1 MSHTTHSVIM
11 VPPADFQFNEETAQD
26 NEFQT
31 KSDEP
36 HYLIKESALEEFN
49 LMVNQ
54 LRDHHLEVLLLN
66 KKHGDP
72 GMPDAVF
79 PNNWFCTRPDGS
91 IDIFPMKTEN
101 RRQEVRLDAL
111 NHLLQYNGYKIAQAN
126 DFRHAYERLLE
137 GTGAMVFDHRNKK
150 AYATLSERCDKQLF
164 IEYCQERNYQPIAFH
179 SVSSKGP
186 PFYHTNV
193 MMSIGEQ
200 FATVCLDAIKD
211 QDEKD
216 SVLSSLRQDNKTIIE
231 LSHEQVEQSF
241 CANIL
246 QLRNQNNEPLIV
258 LSQAAF
264 NGLAKKQR
272 QQLEAQGRPIPCDI
286 KTIEA
291 IGGGSARCMIAE
303 NFLPKA

>member
-1 MSHTTHSVIM
+1 M
-11 VPPADFQFNEETAQD
+11 VPPADFHFNEETAQD
-26 NEFQT
+26 NEFQHKT
-31 KSDEP
+31 DEP
-36 HYLIKESALEEFN
+36 HYLIKESAIEEFN

-72 GMPDAVF
+72 EMPDGVF

-101 RRQEVRLDAL
+101 RRQEVRIEAL
-111 NHLLQYNGYKIAQAN
+111 NHLLQHNGYKVSQAN
-126 DFRHAYERLLE
+126 DFRYGHERLLE

-150 AYATLSERCDKQLF
+150 AYASLSDRCNQQVF
-164 IEYCQERNYQPIAFH
+164 HQYCQERGYQPIAFH
-179 SVSSKGP
+179 SVSSKGT
-186 PFYHTNV
+186 PFYHTNI

-200 FATVCLDAIKD
+200 FAAVCLDSIKD
-211 QDEKD
+211 QGERET
-216 SVLSSLRQDNKTIIE
+216 VINSLRQDNKTIIDLE
-231 LSHEQVEQSF
+231 HEQVEHSF

-246 QLRNQNNEPLIV
+246 QLRNQRNEPLIV

-264 NGLAKKQR
+264 NGFDKKQR

-286 KTIEA
+286 KTIESV
-291 IGGGSARCMIAE
+291 GGGSARCMIAE
-303 NFLPKA
+303 NFLPRQ